1 MADAAA
7 DKRLE
12 IEVMKAQSKELL
24 EMANALAAEDRQPN
38 KLAPSS
44 VETAASTPAES
55 EVKETPD
62 E

>member
-1 MADAAA
+1 MAEAAA

-24 EMANALAAEDRQPN
+24 EMANALAAEDRQPL
-38 KLAPSS
+38 KSAPSN
-44 VETAASTPAES
+44 VETAASTPS
-55 EVKETPD
+55 EPETKETPD